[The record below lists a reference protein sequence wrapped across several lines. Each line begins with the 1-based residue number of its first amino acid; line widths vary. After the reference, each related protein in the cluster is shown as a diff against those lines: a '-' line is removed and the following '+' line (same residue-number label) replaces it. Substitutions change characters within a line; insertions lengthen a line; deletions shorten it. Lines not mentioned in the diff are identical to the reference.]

1 MNDQQSKELNDHWQA
16 QRKKAR
22 RTAIILG
29 VLAVAL
35 ACWSVFVVLQ
45 KAGA

>member
-1 MNDQQSKELNDHWQA
+1 MTQQDNNQEHWQA

-35 ACWSVFVVLQ
+35 ACWSVVVVLKQ
-45 KAGA
+45 AAG